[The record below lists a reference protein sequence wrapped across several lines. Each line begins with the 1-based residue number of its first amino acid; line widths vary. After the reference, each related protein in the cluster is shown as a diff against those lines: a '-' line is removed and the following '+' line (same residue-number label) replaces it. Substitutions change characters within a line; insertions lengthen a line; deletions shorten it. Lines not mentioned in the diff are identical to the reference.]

1 MFTYSACTIPIVLL
15 STTDAD
21 SKGEHFP
28 ILHIVALMF
37 FYPTEVLIISVF
49 YDTFQACAVLVS

>member
-1 MFTYSACTIPIVLL
+1 MLTYSACTIPIVLL

-28 ILHIVALMF
+28 IVALMF